1 MRWDIFCHVVD
12 NYGDVGVCWRLARQ
26 LATEFGMTVR
36 LLVDDLGSLQ
46 RICPEV
52 DSNLTAQYIRNIQIL
67 HWIEPFP
74 NLVPA
79 DVVIEAFGCELPANY
94 VMAMAMAVASS
105 QAVDSVDMKEKEGC
119 MWINL
124 EYLSTES
131 WVEGY
136 HRLASPHPR
145 LPLTKYFFFPGFT
158 AATGGVIQEAGLFA
172 QRDSLQ
178 SDPAKLWHELSI
190 PVPASDETIVSL
202 FCYDHAPVGHLLEAW
217 VISTSPVRC
226 LLPEGVA
233 SRQAAAWAGQSRLVA
248 GDSVQRGNLVL
259 QVLPFVP
266 QENYDRLLW
275 VCDCNFVRGEDSF
288 VRAQWAARP
297 VIWQIYP
304 QQEDAHLPKLEA
316 FLNLYCQGL
325 VQEAADVLRALHQG
339 WNNNKQLDWDNFR
352 RYHKALQQ
360 HAIAWAEQLAQAPD
374 LASNLV
380 NFCRNQ

>member
-1 MRWDIFCHVVD
+1 MMRWDIFCHVVD

-46 RICPEV
+46 RICPEI

-94 VMAMAMAVASS
+94 VMAMAVASF
-105 QAVDSVDMKEKEGC
+105 QAADSVDMKEKEGC

-158 AATGGVIQEAGLFA
+158 AVTGGVIQEAGLFA

-202 FCYDHAPVGHLLEAW
+202 FCYDHAPVDHLLEAW

-325 VQEAADVLRALHQG
+325 VQEATDVLRALHQG
-339 WNNNKQLDWDNFR
+339 WNNNKQLDWDNFW